1 MPVNNWCRTV
11 FKGCCW
17 LREKSFERKKRFV
30 NFSNIQP
37 TWFLSCFKVP
47 CLEGKESMA
56 MKELFKVLKDHS
68 NPFMQELVTASYQ
81 QCFISEVE
89 SILQD
94 SEEVVAQRMLWHR
107 ECCSPQPSGAQL
119 TTGRTHSTKRRSGR
133 S

>member
-1 MPVNNWCRTV
+1 M
-11 FKGCCW
+11 
-17 LREKSFERKKRFV
+17 

-56 MKELFKVLKDHS
+56 MKKLFKVLKDHS

-94 SEEVVAQRMLWHR
+94 SEEVDVH
-107 ECCSPQPSGAQL
+107 ECGTENVVRPNQVV
-119 TTGRTHSTKRRSGR
+119 HS
-133 S
+133 